1 MSGEWAGI
9 REWLG
14 QVMGFL
20 CLTSVLLHV
29 IPDTGLKKYVRYFL
43 GLLFLLVVLE
53 PVERFWGDGEFRK
66 NFERESLRGLY
77 QEYEA
82 GKWGL
87 EGVLPD
93 WNEEAYQKEL
103 EEKVREVYETY
114 HIPQQESHRNE

>member
-1 MSGEWAGI
+1 MSGVWAGL

-20 CLTSVLLHV
+20 CLATVLLHV
-29 IPDTGLKKYVRYFL
+29 IPDTGMKKYVRHFL
-43 GLLFLLVVLE
+43 GLLFLLAALE
-53 PVERFWGDGEFRK
+53 PAEKLLGNGDFQR
-66 NFERESLRGLY
+66 NFERESLKGLY

-82 GKWGL
+82 GKQGL

-93 WNEEAYQKEL
+93 WDEEAYQKEL